1 MTILNKIFNQNMDQ
15 YLYLE
20 ILANFLVPF
29 LAANYSLYNG
39 ILHQDNDPKHTS
51 KKCIEFLNESGVKW
65 IKSPSK
71 SPDLNPIE
79 MLWHEMKEFI
89 RKRFCQ
95 TPEEVVFAILDWC
108 DTITQEKCKKYIDH
122 LPMVIKTVIKNKGG
136 WSNS

>member
-1 MTILNKIFNQNMDQ
+1 
-15 YLYLE
+15 
-20 ILANFLVPF
+20 
-29 LAANYSLYNG
+29 
-39 ILHQDNDPKHTS
+39 
-51 KKCIEFLNESGVKW
+51 
-65 IKSPSK
+65 
-71 SPDLNPIE
+71 